1 MDTSGLDLESLC
13 LSLHPIPL
21 NWRHIHEKAQE
32 IVLGWVNSVVLLLY
46 GCLKEAQADEQVT
59 ELMYHVAHCHNASAW
74 GLEWMEYTFRK
85 EIRSE
90 RYKAWQAY
98 CRHEWEFVE

>member
-46 GCLKEAQADEQVT
+46 FVLEARNFDYIEVGT
-59 ELMYHVAHCHNASAW
+59 NL
-74 GLEWMEYTFRK
+74 
-85 EIRSE
+85 
-90 RYKAWQAY
+90 
-98 CRHEWEFVE
+98 